1 MWHMK
6 HMKVSSS
13 EKKNSS
19 HQVKKKRFP
28 PYMYKKKNDAKS
40 FSIRRPLAA
49 NGRQAGSKINSAQ
62 LPPQISTL
70 RFSFDDGTRRGIST
84 RWAVLRWT
92 PFRRVRFCV
101 CWWAFSWANLL
112 YLPYCYEA
120 GAPNEN
126 IVQNY
131 LNIAFLNVFW
141 VDIGIFSSPKNFSS
155 VRIS

>member
-1 MWHMK
+1 MTYEAYESFIFW
-6 HMKVSSS
+6 
-13 EKKNSS
+13 
-19 HQVKKKRFP
+19 KKKFQP
-28 PYMYKKKNDAKS
+28 SGKKEKISTLHVQKKNDAKS

-131 LNIAFLNVFW
+131 WNIAFLNVFW